1 MIFRSFLYFF
11 DIVKIEPTTYIRVIS
26 ESHNVYDRNDKTNG
40 RQNDLVRG
48 LRVSQNL
55 HWALREERST
65 FDLFCCISD
74 YSFTLPGIIIY
85 NDVRRR
91 SVVVF
96 KWSSYTIDWNWR
108 NDEEKE
114 RHETYLTRWFKAYKS
129 DVLMKNVAITKFRY
143 PLLS

>member
-1 MIFRSFLYFF
+1 MKKYLWKNQINRHFSLYWFN
-11 DIVKIEPTTYIRVIS
+11 IVKKEITISRLVIY
-26 ESHNVYDRNDKTNG
+26 ESPNVYNSYDKTNG

-96 KWSSYTIDWNWR
+96 KWSSYPIDWNWR

-114 RHETYLTRWFKAYKS
+114 RHETYLTRCFNSYKS
-129 DVLMKNVAITKFRY
+129 YVFSNCL
-143 PLLS
+143 